1 MAKAALLDPE
11 FLRKLERLSI
21 VSKKIFTGKIKG
33 ERKSRK
39 KGLSV
44 EFADYRDYAQGDDLR
59 FVDWN
64 IFGRLDEL
72 FVKLFMEEEDLFF
85 YLVLDASKS
94 MDFGEPLKMDFA
106 KKVAAALAY
115 VGLSNLD
122 RVSVSAF
129 SSKINRTLPPIR
141 GKSQVWRLFSFI
153 NDIQPDGETSLQTSL
168 KEFVLQNTRKGVAV
182 VISDFMDRDGYEE
195 ALKYLV
201 QRRFDVF
208 VIQVMSKEELHP
220 GILGHLKLID
230 AESNQYV
237 EISASRAV
245 FKTYKKNLEVFTGG
259 IRDFCLG
266 KGIGYVL
273 SSSAVPFD
281 QLVLQYLRRLG
292 LVK

>member
-1 MAKAALLDPE
+1 MAKAALLDPD

-21 VSKKIFTGKIKG
+21 VSKKVFTGKIRG
-33 ERKSRK
+33 ERKSKK

-64 IFGRLDEL
+64 IFGRLEQL

-85 YLVLDASKS
+85 YLVIDASKS

-106 KKVAAALAY
+106 KKAAAALGY

-129 SSKINRTLPPIR
+129 SSKIALNLPWVR
-141 GKSQVWRLFSFI
+141 GRNLAWRLFSFI
-153 NDIQPDGETSLQTSL
+153 NDIEPQGETSLGTSL
-168 KEFVLQNTRKGVAV
+168 KEFALTNTHKGVAV
-182 VISDFMDRDGYEE
+182 VISDFLDRGGYEE
-195 ALKYLV
+195 GLKYLL
-201 QRRFDVF
+201 QRKFDVF
-208 VIQVMSKEELHP
+208 VIHVLSSQELNP
-220 GILGHLKLID
+220 RILGHLKLLD
-230 AESNQYV
+230 SETNEFV

-245 FKTYKKNLEVFTGG
+245 FKTYKKTLDSFTGAL
-259 IRDFCLG
+259 RTFCLS
-266 KGIGYVL
+266 KGIGYIL
-273 SSSAVPFD
+273 ASSAMPFD
-281 QLVLQYLRRLG
+281 ALVLQYLRRLG